1 MDAHL
6 AFCGGRSLST
16 PAKSLRR
23 AISRT
28 ALADWKPSHDRP
40 DPVEVLRQQEAARI
54 PELVPVRH
62 ARMLASPFGFFRGA
76 AAIMA
81 ADLATVPITGMRVQ
95 LCGDAHLV
103 NFGGYGTPERNL
115 IFDVNDF
122 DETLPGP
129 WEWDVLR
136 LAASIEIAGQEH
148 GVRRDRR
155 DDAIFGAMRKYR
167 TDMRRYALMSPLEVW
182 YSRVDVASIAALADA
197 HMKDPSEDALHLVN
211 NKTGSLRLDENPH
224 LIEHFDDADDRAVR
238 LREVM
243 RRYRESLPA
252 HVGVLIDRYHAVDM
266 AMKVV
271 GVGSVG
277 TRCYVML
284 CLAEDDEPLVLQV
297 KEADA
302 SVLEAYLTP
311 SAMPNHGERVVAGQ
325 RLMQAASDLFLGW
338 TSFDGHDFYIRQLH
352 DMKVSVNLAM
362 LGVPA
367 FISYAVD
374 CGAALSR
381 AHARSGE
388 PAAIGGYLGR
398 SAVFE
403 ETMIRFART
412 YGKQNA
418 RDYKAFV
425 KAMHAPAK

>member
-1 MDAHL
+1 
-6 AFCGGRSLST
+6 
-16 PAKSLRR
+16 
-23 AISRT
+23 
-28 ALADWKPSHDRP
+28 
-40 DPVEVLRQQEAARI
+40 
-54 PELVPVRH
+54 
-62 ARMLASPFGFFRGA
+62 
-76 AAIMA
+76 
-81 ADLATVPITGMRVQ
+81 
-95 LCGDAHLV
+95 
-103 NFGGYGTPERNL
+103 
-115 IFDVNDF
+115 
-122 DETLPGP
+122 
-129 WEWDVLR
+129 
-136 LAASIEIAGQEH
+136 
-148 GVRRDRR
+148 
-155 DDAIFGAMRKYR
+155 
-167 TDMRRYALMSPLEVW
+167 
-182 YSRVDVASIAALADA
+182 
-197 HMKDPSEDALHLVN
+197 
-211 NKTGSLRLDENPH
+211 
-224 LIEHFDDADDRAVR
+224 
-238 LREVM
+238 
-243 RRYRESLPA
+243 
-252 HVGVLIDRYHAVDM
+252 LIDRYHAVDM